1 MMTVRTAG
9 TVLAITLLLLVPAAL
24 WSQNQY
30 FYLVADSGGGP
41 PGNDL
46 LTLIDVLNPGSETP
60 IGSGVGTFTME
71 GAARYPGAGFSS
83 QTLYGTTADRLYIV
97 NRVTGVGSAL
107 PSSYGSGPGPLGVIA
122 FDDVDGAAFD
132 NTTDP
137 PIMYA
142 NVRRESGGNPA
153 DLLIRLNY
161 ATGAHVAAAWGSG
174 TDYLVIE
181 DQGPSLNDIDDI
193 AIRSDGVMYAINNNS
208 GSEDRLVILDPATGG
223 TTDVGRLRRSDD
235 SEDVDDME
243 GLDFDCNGTL
253 WGVTGQ
259 NSSES
264 DQRNRIWMFQTDIGG
279 DPTRYVTEIDH
290 MTHGSDYESIVGC
303 VEISISPTPS
313 PSPEVPTPSVTP
325 TAVPSPTP
333 GLSGICL
340 RTGHSTLSI
349 GATSATSF
357 VNTGL
362 ELSLWTPDT
371 TAVAVFSSY
380 DCDTGF
386 STEPQTG
393 YWDLRMDNT
402 WSSQTLGRY
411 LSGIE
416 DLGLGGVVHIFE
428 NVAPGTHTFRL
439 RQKTDG
445 SVEPQIATRN
455 ADMVAFA
462 LTVEDGSA
470 EFNYGTGVLDA
481 VGDTTSSTSF
491 EDVDGLAC
499 TVTLDIPG
507 KILVSC
513 ALNGESTGG
522 SGDRVCFW
530 RLQVDGTTVGV
541 DQEHRKLSGT
551 NDLGSILL
559 QGLTEN
565 LCAGTYTVTVQH
577 MTNDAAKPL
586 RTMNATLIAVGLS
599 TADAGGLELPA
610 ALTASSTFNDTTSTS
625 LVDAAT

>member
-1 MMTVRTAG
+1 MKSNPFLHRVISINSVFHREPRGVRMMTVRTAG

-253 WGVTGQ
+253 
-259 NSSES
+259 
-264 DQRNRIWMFQTDIGG
+264 
-279 DPTRYVTEIDH
+279 
-290 MTHGSDYESIVGC
+290 
-303 VEISISPTPS
+303 
-313 PSPEVPTPSVTP
+313 
-325 TAVPSPTP
+325 
-333 GLSGICL
+333 
-340 RTGHSTLSI
+340 
-349 GATSATSF
+349 
-357 VNTGL
+357 
-362 ELSLWTPDT
+362 
-371 TAVAVFSSY
+371 
-380 DCDTGF
+380 
-386 STEPQTG
+386 
-393 YWDLRMDNT
+393 
-402 WSSQTLGRY
+402 
-411 LSGIE
+411 
-416 DLGLGGVVHIFE
+416 
-428 NVAPGTHTFRL
+428 
-439 RQKTDG
+439 
-445 SVEPQIATRN
+445 
-455 ADMVAFA
+455 
-462 LTVEDGSA
+462 
-470 EFNYGTGVLDA
+470 
-481 VGDTTSSTSF
+481 
-491 EDVDGLAC
+491 
-499 TVTLDIPG
+499 
-507 KILVSC
+507 
-513 ALNGESTGG
+513 
-522 SGDRVCFW
+522 
-530 RLQVDGTTVGV
+530 
-541 DQEHRKLSGT
+541 
-551 NDLGSILL
+551 
-559 QGLTEN
+559 
-565 LCAGTYTVTVQH
+565 
-577 MTNDAAKPL
+577 
-586 RTMNATLIAVGLS
+586 
-599 TADAGGLELPA
+599 
-610 ALTASSTFNDTTSTS
+610 
-625 LVDAAT
+625 